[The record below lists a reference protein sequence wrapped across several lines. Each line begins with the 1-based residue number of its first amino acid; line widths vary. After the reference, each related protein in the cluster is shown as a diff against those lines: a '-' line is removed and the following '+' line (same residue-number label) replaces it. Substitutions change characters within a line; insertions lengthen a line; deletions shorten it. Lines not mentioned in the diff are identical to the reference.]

1 MSTTTAQEIALMKRD
16 IEDLAEKVDKMDEK
30 LDNLTKILLNPEE
43 GFVVKVNKNTEFRN
57 DMVPLLEEIKAMQR
71 WRRGINWVMRA
82 VVIALIGALAKIFLK

>member
-1 MSTTTAQEIALMKRD
+1 MSTTAQEIALMKRD

-57 DMVPLLEEIKAMQR
+57 DMIPLLEEIKAMQR
-71 WRRGINWVMRA
+71 WRRGVNWTIRA
-82 VVIALIGALAKIFLK
+82 VVIALIGALVKLFLN

>member
-1 MSTTTAQEIALMKRD
+1 MATVDKEIALMQQRMDQMDKK
-16 IEDLAEKVDKMDEK
+16 LDKMDEK